1 MSRKDIY
8 RQDRCA
14 HCNSYFYRDELRR
27 DAEGRLICNGC
38 RLRQLFLK
46 RRRPRVFNIP
56 TPFGVSLIEILAV
69 VAILGILAGIT
80 IPTIMHLRQRA
91 AETEL
96 RHLLY
101 ENRDTDLGKLAETAL
116 LICQQGQSL
125 EDIPE
130 LADDAEPGELEQLEN
145 KLIEALDYDSDEL
158 QMGAVIK
165 AIMEWQEGQE
175 SPTQ

>member
-38 RLRQLFLK
+38 RLRQLLRK

-56 TPFGVSLIEILAV
+56 SPFGVSLIEVLAV
-69 VAILGILAGIT
+69 VVILGILAGIT
-80 IPTIMHLRQRA
+80 VPTIMYLKQRA
-91 AETEL
+91 TETEL
-96 RHLLY
+96 RQLLY
-101 ENRDTDLGKLAETAL
+101 ENRGTDLGRLAETAL

-125 EDIPE
+125 ENIPE

-145 KLIEALDYDSDEL
+145 KLTEALDYDSDEL
-158 QMGAVIK
+158 QMGAAIK
-165 AIMEWQEGQE
+165 AIIEWQESQE
-175 SPTQ
+175 SPAQ